1 MKFNEV
7 AILFLKNFQRY
18 FVSRN
23 SESHCFVLFY
33 LKERSAKKV
42 EYTTEIQKVSFIKLN
57 KKHKNENAIS
67 ERISLIFYS
76 LTKVLLELWAHVVS
90 KETLQKNY

>member
-1 MKFNEV
+1 MKFYEG
-7 AILFLKNFQRY
+7 ALLFLKRIRRY
-18 FVSRN
+18 FAPSN
-23 SESHCFVLFY
+23 FESHFFVLFY
-33 LKERSAKKV
+33 LKDRSAKKV

-76 LTKVLLELWAHVVS
+76 FKKVVLEVWAQVVS
-90 KETLQKNY
+90 KEKL